1 MTTATPKTGKF
12 TGRHMAAIMIA
23 FFGVVI
29 AVNMTMAT
37 FATRTF
43 GGKVVEN
50 SYVAGQ
56 QFNGWLAKGKAQ
68 ERFGWTTAATLE
80 PSRQVTLTL
89 SAAGVPLTGSRVS
102 ATAQHPVGR
111 AEDVALEFVR
121 VAPGV
126 YRSLAPLPAGRW
138 KVHLV
143 IRRGPDEMRLI
154 EDLA

>member
-1 MTTATPKTGKF
+1 MTSSPSTPGKF
-12 TGRHMAAIMIA
+12 TGRHMALIMVA

-29 AVNMTMAT
+29 AVNLTMAT

-56 QFNGWLAKGKAQ
+56 QFNGWLAKGRAQ
-68 ERFGWTTAATLE
+68 EQLGWTAATDLE
-80 PSRQVTLTL
+80 DSRQVTLRL
-89 SAAGVPLTGSRVS
+89 QAGAAPLAGAQVS

-111 AEDVALEFVR
+111 AEDVTLEFVR

-138 KVHLV
+138 KVHLI
-143 IRRGPDEMRLI
+143 IRSGAGEMRLI